1 MKLSCNNFTF
11 QNTYQE
17 NQILSNDF
25 YITSILPHAGIIIKI
40 CRAYTDSQEDFE
52 DFYQEAC
59 LQIWKSRDAFQNK
72 SKWSTWIY
80 RITLNVCLTLAKR
93 NAKKEYSLEK
103 TPNLSENNKA
113 FQNEDLNLLY
123 DAIKKLSEVDRAIIL
138 LHLEENP
145 YKEIAAIIGT
155 SANNIA
161 VRINR
166 IKKQLKIV
174 LDGKIN

>member
-1 MKLSCNNFTF
+1 M
-11 QNTYQE
+11 
-17 NQILSNDF
+17 SNDF
-25 YITSILPHAGIIIKI
+25 YITSILPHSGIIIKI

-59 LQIWKSRDAFQNK
+59 LQIWKSRDSFQNR

-80 RITLNVCLTLAKR
+80 RITLNVCLTLSKR
-93 NAKKEYSLEK
+93 NKRKQENFKIIHEQSEK
-103 TPNLSENNKA
+103 NTA

-123 DAIKKLSEVDRAIIL
+123 DAIKKLSKVSRAIIL
-138 LHLEENP
+138 LHLEENSH
-145 YKEIAAIIGT
+145 KEIATIIGT
-155 SANNIA
+155 SPNNIA

-166 IKKQLKIV
+166 IKKQLKII

>member
-1 MKLSCNNFTF
+1 M
-11 QNTYQE
+11 
-17 NQILSNDF
+17 SNDF
-25 YITSILPHAGIIIKI
+25 YITFILPHSGLIIKL

-59 LQIWKSRDAFQNK
+59 LQIWKSRDAFQEK

-80 RITLNVCLTLAKR
+80 RITLNVCLTLNKR
-93 NAKKEYSLEK
+93 NKLRNNIPETFHEESEK
-103 TPNLSENNKA
+103 NTA
-113 FQNEDLNLLY
+113 FKNEDLNLLY
-123 DAIKKLSEVDRAIIL
+123 DAIKKLSETDRAVIL

-145 YKEIAAIIGT
+145 YIEIAAIIGT
-155 SANNIA
+155 STNNIA

-166 IKKQLKIV
+166 IKKQLKIL

>member
-1 MKLSCNNFTF
+1 M
-11 QNTYQE
+11 
-17 NQILSNDF
+17 SNDF
-25 YITSILPHAGIIIKI
+25 YTTSILPHAGIIIKI

-93 NAKKEYSLEK
+93 NAKKGYSLEK

-166 IKKQLKIV
+166 IKKQLKEL

>member
-1 MKLSCNNFTF
+1 M
-11 QNTYQE
+11 
-17 NQILSNDF
+17 SNDF
-25 YITSILPHAGIIIKI
+25 YTTSIVPHKGIIIKI

-59 LQIWKSRDAFQNK
+59 LQIWKSRGAFQKK

-80 RITLNVCLTLAKR
+80 RITLNICLTLSKKNKR
-93 NAKKEYSLEK
+93 KHNTIEILTEESEK
-103 TPNLSENNKA
+103 NTA
-113 FQNEDLNLLY
+113 FQNESLNLLY
-123 DAIKKLSEVDRAIIL
+123 DAIKKLSEVDRAVIL

-145 YKEIAAIIGT
+145 HKEIAGVIGT
-155 SANNIA
+155 SSNNIA

-166 IKKQLKIV
+166 IKKQLKVI

>member
-1 MKLSCNNFTF
+1 MST
-11 QNTYQE
+11 
-17 NQILSNDF
+17 DF
-25 YITSILPHAGIIIKI
+25 YTSSILPHAGIIIKI

-52 DFYQEAC
+52 DYYQEAC
-59 LQIWKSRDAFQNK
+59 LQIWKSRTAFQEK

-80 RITLNVCLTLAKR
+80 RVTLNVCLTLSKKSQR
-93 NAKKEYSLEK
+93 KNYTTMHNEVSEMNNAF
-103 TPNLSENNKA
+103 ENEN
-113 FQNEDLNLLY
+113 LNLLY

-166 IKKQLKIV
+166 IKKQLKEL

>member
-1 MKLSCNNFTF
+1 M
-11 QNTYQE
+11 
-17 NQILSNDF
+17 SNDF
-25 YITSILPHAGIIIKI
+25 YTTSIVPHKGIIIKI

-59 LQIWKSRDAFQNK
+59 LQIWKSRNAFQEK

-80 RITLNVCLTLAKR
+80 RITLNICLTLSKR
-93 NAKKEYSLEK
+93 NKRKHNTIEILHEESEK
-103 TPNLSENNKA
+103 NTA
-113 FQNEDLNLLY
+113 FQNESLNLLY
-123 DAIKKLSEVDRAIIL
+123 DAIKKLSEVDRAVIL

-145 YKEIAAIIGT
+145 HKEIAEIIGT
-155 SANNIA
+155 SPNNIA

-166 IKKQLKIV
+166 IKKQLKVI

>member
-1 MKLSCNNFTF
+1 M
-11 QNTYQE
+11 
-17 NQILSNDF
+17 SNDF
-25 YITSILPHAGIIIKI
+25 YITSILPHAGLIIKL
-40 CRAYTDSQEDFE
+40 CRAYTDSQQDFE

-59 LQIWKSRDAFQNK
+59 LQIWKSRDAFQEK

-80 RITLNVCLTLAKR
+80 RITLNVCLTLNKR
-93 NAKKEYSLEK
+93 NKRRNNIPETLHEESEK
-103 TPNLSENNKA
+103 NTA
-113 FQNEDLNLLY
+113 FKNEDLNLLY
-123 DAIKKLSEVDRAIIL
+123 DAIKKLSETDRAIIL

-155 SANNIA
+155 STNNIA

-166 IKKQLKIV
+166 IKNQLKIL

>member
-1 MKLSCNNFTF
+1 
-11 QNTYQE
+11 
-17 NQILSNDF
+17 LSNDF
-25 YITSILPHAGIIIKI
+25 YTTSILPHAGIIIKI

-59 LQIWKSRDAFQNK
+59 LQIWKTKDAFQQK

-80 RITLNVCLTLAKR
+80 RITLNVCLTLS
-93 NAKKEYSLEK
+93 KKHQRQNRKVSFSHE
-103 TPNLSENNKA
+103 LSENNKA
-113 FQNEDLNLLY
+113 FENEHLNLLY

-145 YKEIAAIIGT
+145 YKEIAAVIGT

-166 IKKQLKIV
+166 IKKQLKEL

>member
-1 MKLSCNNFTF
+1 M
-11 QNTYQE
+11 
-17 NQILSNDF
+17 SNDF
-25 YITSILPHAGIIIKI
+25 YITSILPHSGIIIKI

-59 LQIWKSRDAFQNK
+59 LQIWKSRDSFQNK

-80 RITLNVCLTLAKR
+80 RITLNVCLTLSKR
-93 NAKKEYSLEK
+93 NKRKQENFKIIHEQSEK
-103 TPNLSENNKA
+103 NTA

-123 DAIKKLSEVDRAIIL
+123 DAIKKLSKVSRAIIL
-138 LHLEENP
+138 LHLEENSH
-145 YKEIAAIIGT
+145 KEIATIIGT
-155 SANNIA
+155 SPNNIA

-166 IKKQLKIV
+166 IKKQLKII

>member
-1 MKLSCNNFTF
+1 M
-11 QNTYQE
+11 
-17 NQILSNDF
+17 SNDF

-52 DFYQEAC
+52 DYYQEAC
-59 LQIWKSRDAFQNK
+59 LQIWKSKNAFQEK

-80 RITLNVCLTLAKR
+80 RITLNVCLTLVKK
-93 NAKKEYSLEK
+93 NKKKEY
-103 TPNLSENNKA
+103 NLKYHIDKSEENKA
-113 FQNEDLNLLY
+113 FENENLNLLY
-123 DAIKKLSEVDRAIIL
+123 DAIKKLSELDRAIIL

-145 YKEIAAIIGT
+145 YKEIAEIIGT

-166 IKKQLKIV
+166 IKKQLKDL

>member
-1 MKLSCNNFTF
+1 M
-11 QNTYQE
+11 
-17 NQILSNDF
+17 SNDF
-25 YITSILPHAGIIIKI
+25 YTTSIVPHKGIIIKI

-59 LQIWKSRDAFQNK
+59 LQIWKSRDAFQKK

-80 RITLNVCLTLAKR
+80 RITLNICLTLSKKNKR
-93 NAKKEYSLEK
+93 KHNTIEILTEESEK
-103 TPNLSENNKA
+103 NTA
-113 FQNEDLNLLY
+113 FQNESLNLLY
-123 DAIKKLSEVDRAIIL
+123 DAIKKLSEVDRAVIL

-145 YKEIAAIIGT
+145 HKEIAEIIGT
-155 SANNIA
+155 SSNNIA

-166 IKKQLKIV
+166 IKKQLKVI

>member
-1 MKLSCNNFTF
+1 M
-11 QNTYQE
+11 
-17 NQILSNDF
+17 SNDF

-40 CRAYTDSQEDFE
+40 CRAYTDSEEDFE

-80 RITLNVCLTLAKR
+80 RITLNICLTLSKKNKR
-93 NAKKEYSLEK
+93 RANRIEVFHEETDKNAAFED
-103 TPNLSENNKA
+103 EN
-113 FQNEDLNLLY
+113 LNLLY
-123 DAIKKLSEVDRAIIL
+123 DAIKKLSELDRAIIL
-138 LHLEENP
+138 LYLEENP
-145 YKEIAAIIGT
+145 NKEIAAIIGT
-155 SANNIA
+155 SANNIG

-166 IKKQLKIV
+166 IKKQLKIL

>member
-1 MKLSCNNFTF
+1 MST
-11 QNTYQE
+11 
-17 NQILSNDF
+17 DF
-25 YITSILPHAGIIIKI
+25 YTSSILPHAGIIIKI

-52 DFYQEAC
+52 DYYQEAC
-59 LQIWKSRDAFQNK
+59 LQIWKSRTAFQEK

-80 RITLNVCLTLAKR
+80 RVTLNVCLTLSKKSQRKNYTTMHNEASVTN
-93 NAKKEYSLEK
+93 NAFE
-103 TPNLSENNKA
+103 
-113 FQNEDLNLLY
+113 NEDLNLLY

-145 YKEIAAIIGT
+145 HKEIAAIIGT

-166 IKKQLKIV
+166 IKKQLKEL

>member
-1 MKLSCNNFTF
+1 M
-11 QNTYQE
+11 
-17 NQILSNDF
+17 SNDF
-25 YITSILPHAGIIIKI
+25 YTTSIVPHKGIIIKI

-59 LQIWKSRDAFQNK
+59 LQIWKSRDAFQEK

-80 RITLNVCLTLAKR
+80 RITLNICLTLSKKNKR
-93 NAKKEYSLEK
+93 KHNTIEILTEESEK
-103 TPNLSENNKA
+103 NTA
-113 FQNEDLNLLY
+113 FQNESLNLLY
-123 DAIKKLSEVDRAIIL
+123 DAIKKLSEVDRAVIL

-145 YKEIAAIIGT
+145 HKEIAEIIGT
-155 SANNIA
+155 SSNNIA

-166 IKKQLKIV
+166 IKKQLKVI

>member
-1 MKLSCNNFTF
+1 M
-11 QNTYQE
+11 
-17 NQILSNDF
+17 SNDF
-25 YITSILPHAGIIIKI
+25 YTTSIVPHKGIIIKI

-59 LQIWKSRDAFQNK
+59 LQIWKSRDAFQEK

-80 RITLNVCLTLAKR
+80 RITLNICLTLSKKNKRKR
-93 NAKKEYSLEK
+93 NNVEILHEESEK
-103 TPNLSENNKA
+103 NIA
-113 FQNEDLNLLY
+113 FQNESLNLLY
-123 DAIKKLSEVDRAIIL
+123 DAIKKLSEVDRAVIL

-145 YKEIAAIIGT
+145 HKEIAEIIGT
-155 SANNIA
+155 SPNNIA

-166 IKKQLKIV
+166 IKKQLKVI

>member
-1 MKLSCNNFTF
+1 M
-11 QNTYQE
+11 
-17 NQILSNDF
+17 SNDF
-25 YITSILPHAGIIIKI
+25 YKTFILPHAGIIIKI

-59 LQIWKSRDAFQNK
+59 LQIWKSRTAFQEK
-72 SKWSTWIY
+72 SKWSTWLY
-80 RITLNVCLTLAKR
+80 RVTLNVCLTLS
-93 NAKKEYSLEK
+93 KKNKNKAYATDVIDEG
-103 TPNLSENNKA
+103 SENNRA
-113 FQNEDLNLLY
+113 FENEDLNLLY

-166 IKKQLKIV
+166 IKKQLKEL